1 MFIDSTNAYPSER
14 WEIEAK
20 HLQKSF
26 GQHEG
31 RNVGDASW
39 KTKNR
44 MGYSLQRCCVE
55 AECHFCYLR
64 ESSVYVHES
73 CCLGYQRHPLT
84 YVGPR
89 RFRYGPRTKYG
100 S

>member
-44 MGYSLQRCCVE
+44 MGYSLQRDPDLPVMKQKQPKASKSSNAGYELVTVFESHRDVRSKSQAMVE
-55 AECHFCYLR
+55 TIC
-64 ESSVYVHES
+64 
-73 CCLGYQRHPLT
+73 
-84 YVGPR
+84 
-89 RFRYGPRTKYG
+89 
-100 S
+100 